1 MCTRPESDDASCSPS
16 SSVLG
21 VGRIPPPNSVDE
33 HSYAADYR
41 ERKRLVVETTREA
54 REESAG
60 GGAWAQPGG
69 RCPRLGLR
77 HGDLRSGVG
86 VLRVRRILE
95 PLEEVRL
102 FVLGAH
108 AGEVR

>member
-60 GGAWAQPGG
+60 RKAWTGPASRGLKRQEPRATPSRQAESLQTPISRATPGPCPG
-69 RCPRLGLR
+69 RASA
-77 HGDLRSGVG
+77 RSS
-86 VLRVRRILE
+86 
-95 PLEEVRL
+95 
-102 FVLGAH
+102 
-108 AGEVR
+108 